1 LGHGHSPTPGTQ
13 QRRPT
18 TGVAS
23 RTVKRR
29 VGVWVPHSG
38 YMWSTLRALLELL
51 LELLFGGGP
60 LPPSRLTVVTKL
72 DKPRLAAA
80 RGAFVDGA
88 VLADGSC
95 GAAVFYSA
103 GHELNTHGR
112 LTLPAGAPADSNLAE
127 LAALAHCLLRHPRG
141 EPLAVFSDSMH
152 ALRCAQAA
160 AESGGGGRGRGRRR
174 VSDQTQDGRWG
185 GLVLLI
191 QLLLRLRRGR
201 TAFFKV
207 QAHKGNRSNEIADA
221 LAQKGA
227 GGDGSPLP
235 LPAFSGGGPP
245 SAVRRR
251 LAACRWALSYLLAHP
266 PEEQAAAARHGRGRD
281 GNRRH
286 LGGASKHP
294 ARRAG
299 SRHDAAPP
307 PPTRREAV
315 AVGSGAGAG
324 GVLAVDCE
332 MVGVGAS
339 GLPSKLAS
347 VCVVNEAEEVVYF
360 SYCRP
365 PCAVTDYRTR
375 WSGVTAPM
383 LATAPPFEAVSRE
396 VSALLKGKV
405 VVGHDLQHDFA
416 ALGFGHPRRLVRD
429 TARGLPSLLGTRAGR
444 PRKLRHLA
452 AEFLQWRIQE
462 GCHSPEEDAAAA
474 MRLYR
479 RFRPQFELAVARAE
493 ERREE
498 ARRRRAAAAEAGD
511 DGEGAEWGESDQVG
525 PVGGAGEASGA
536 GSSSEPGGS
545 STKRA
550 LSV

>member
-1 LGHGHSPTPGTQ
+1 
-13 QRRPT
+13 
-18 TGVAS
+18 
-23 RTVKRR
+23 
-29 VGVWVPHSG
+29 
-38 YMWSTLRALLELL
+38 
-51 LELLFGGGP
+51 
-60 LPPSRLTVVTKL
+60 
-72 DKPRLAAA
+72 
-80 RGAFVDGA
+80 
-88 VLADGSC
+88 
-95 GAAVFYSA
+95 
-103 GHELNTHGR
+103 
-112 LTLPAGAPADSNLAE
+112 
-127 LAALAHCLLRHPRG
+127 
-141 EPLAVFSDSMH
+141 MH

-235 LPAFSGGGPP
+235 LPAFSGG
-245 SAVRRR
+245 SRRHSEAACEEGAAQR
-251 LAACRWALSYLLAHP
+251 LAV
-266 PEEQAAAARHGRGRD
+266 
-281 GNRRH
+281 NRRPSFRSE
-286 LGGASKHP
+286 AE
-294 ARRAG
+294 ARRV
-299 SRHDAAPP
+299 P
-307 PPTRREAV
+307 
-315 AVGSGAGAG
+315 
-324 GVLAVDCE
+324 
-332 MVGVGAS
+332 
-339 GLPSKLAS
+339 
-347 VCVVNEAEEVVYF
+347 AEEVVYF

-396 VSALLKGKV
+396 VSALLKGK
-405 VVGHDLQHDFA
+405 HDFA

-536 GSSSEPGGS
+536 GSSSEPGGVPS
-545 STKRA
+545 YCVNA
-550 LSV
+550 P